1 MSTRSPSGTSSPTT
15 GSTLFGTGVLSPVRP
30 ASSISSVATT
40 STRPSAGTLSP
51 ASKPTMSPG
60 TSSSAGTSCTCPSR
74 LTLAV
79 MISIC
84 FRAATLSAALPSWC
98 RPINALKTVKATS
111 TQAVDQSW
119 MPITRHD
126 GRAQEHQLHQVLV
139 LPKERLPRRF
149 LGFVGK
155 LVRPVLLAARLD
167 LRGAQA
173 DCRIDVELSTALV
186 DRHRVP
192 RPLCLRGLRCCW
204 CHLCSRSPTTR
215 SSEFVGRAIDPGLQD
230 EDRPRPGGRAP
241 PDDGWDRSPTV
252 ATSSESASV
261 HRRFTRRFRS
271 RRVSIGDPPATTL
284 TGVGPHHPARPY
296 VDGARSRSSNGR
308 PGHGGGR
315 KGMRCTTCA
324 IAASSRRST
333 SSRRSCGSCCS
344 SPRRS
349 RSPSTRAPRASV
361 STGKDIALIFEKTS
375 TRTRSAFEVAA
386 FDQGA
391 HVTYLDPSGSQLGHK
406 ESVAD
411 TARVLGRMYDAIE
424 FRGNASR
431 TSRTSPPTPACR
443 CTTA

>member
-1 MSTRSPSGTSSPTT
+1 MSTRSPSGMSSPTT

-51 ASKPTMSPG
+51 ASNPTMSPG

-79 MISIC
+79 MINIC

-98 RPINALKTVKATS
+98 RPINALKIVKATS

-119 MPITRHD
+119 MPIT
-126 GRAQEHQLHQVLV
+126 AT
-139 LPKERLPRRF
+139 
-149 LGFVGK
+149 
-155 LVRPVLLAARLD
+155 
-167 LRGAQA
+167 
-173 DCRIDVELSTALV
+173 TA
-186 DRHRVP
+186 VP
-192 RPLCLRGLRCCW
+192 RSTSCI
-204 CHLCSRSPTTR
+204 R
-215 SSEFVGRAIDPGLQD
+215 SSYCRRNAFHAGSLASSASLFGPYFWRRDSTSAALRPTAGSTSSCRQLSSTVIAYHARCVSGACVAVGVISVPGRRRRGRQKSSGTPSTRASRD

-261 HRRFTRRFRS
+261 HRRFTRRFRW
-271 RRVSIGDPPATTL
+271 RRGPIGDPPATTL

-324 IAASSRRST
+324 IAAFSRRST
-333 SSRRSCGSCCS
+333 SRRRS
-344 SPRRS
+344 
-349 RSPSTRAPRASV
+349 
-361 STGKDIALIFEKTS
+361 
-375 TRTRSAFEVAA
+375 
-386 FDQGA
+386 
-391 HVTYLDPSGSQLGHK
+391 
-406 ESVAD
+406 
-411 TARVLGRMYDAIE
+411 
-424 FRGNASR
+424 
-431 TSRTSPPTPACR
+431 
-443 CTTA
+443 